1 VIVKFGIKALSMLS
15 CVALAL
21 VALSGCTE
29 DTPPPA
35 ANTAPTTISKPG
47 PASDKGP
54 GAAAP
59 APTKPDEKK

>member
-15 CVALAL
+15 CVAVAL
-21 VALSGCTE
+21 VSLSGCTE
-29 DTPPPA
+29 ETPPPA
-35 ANTAPTTISKPG
+35 ANNPPAISKPG

>member
-1 VIVKFGIKALSMLS
+1 MIVKFGIKALSMLS

-29 DTPPPA
+29 ETPPPA
-35 ANTAPTTISKPG
+35 ANPAPTNITKPG
-47 PASDKGP
+47 PAMDKGP

-59 APTKPDEKK
+59 APTKPEEKK